1 MAQTPAVTGDASAS
15 AAVAEPSGGEK
26 QLSRPQHSLWL
37 LHQAKPANLP
47 AYNVRCAH
55 RFRGALDADRLEAAI
70 QTVINRHEPLRT
82 VFLERD
88 GIPVQDVSS
97 ELRFTLL
104 RSDFSALP
112 HSEREARWRM
122 QLDTEGRRVFDL
134 RSLPLFTFQLVR
146 LLPDEHVLLVNAH
159 HLIADAWSAGLLLRE
174 VATAYTGGANVGLP
188 AGKNNYRFA
197 DYVLDQRRR
206 LEGEKG

>member
-1 MAQTPAVTGDASAS
+1 LLDECARLGVKLWTHGGSLCVRAPKGIVTPALRAALEAHKGGLLTHLAQTPAVTGDAPAS
-15 AAVAEPSGGEK
+15 AAVAEPAGGEN

-47 AYNVRCAH
+47 AYNVRCAR

-88 GIPVQDVSS
+88 GIPVQDLSS

-134 RSLPLFTFQLVR
+134 CSLPLFTFQLVR
-146 LLPDEHVLLVNAH
+146 LLPAH
-159 HLIADAWSAGLLLRE
+159 D
-174 VATAYTGGANVGLP
+174 
-188 AGKNNYRFA
+188 
-197 DYVLDQRRR
+197 
-206 LEGEKG
+206 